1 MDAKAATDKEEDTPI
16 KISLKKDHTE
26 IAVLLFEAIGEEVP
40 DEVKLQQLSTAMYN
54 EDEEKGKKE
63 FSKVLVSLS
72 PDVVSF

>member
-1 MDAKAATDKEEDTPI
+1 MALERESMEYRIFRKERA
-16 KISLKKDHTE
+16 E